1 MMLHAFDLDLLLR
14 SVHRTDPSCKLSA
27 MHHARMLLESKVY
40 LNAVKAFRHFCE
52 AFPPLFCSSAP
63 PPIAP

>member
-14 SVHRTDPSCKLSA
+14 SVHRTDPSCKLCDASCEDA
-27 MHHARMLLESKVY
+27 LQSKVY
-40 LNAVKAFRHFCE
+40 LLLSHSHFCE